1 MNQEEKRIMKLMA
14 KEVKRLRE
22 EKNLTQEV
30 FAEIIGVSRDL
41 IAKIETDKR
50 KITSNVMIKIL
61 ISKRNNV
68 RENIEISCVSKIFR
82 IS

>member
-41 IAKIETDKR
+41 IAKIETGKR
-50 KITSNVMIKIL
+50 KITSNVIIKIL
-61 ISKRNNV
+61 IAFNISQIDLYGF
-68 RENIEISCVSKIFR
+68 ENSDKFSINI
-82 IS
+82 